1 MEHFYPE
8 LMENVSTC
16 KSPQQ
21 MFGALA
27 KTYYAAKIGVDP
39 KDVVVVSIMPCTAKK
54 FECQRDEMCASG
66 YQDVDFS
73 LTTREAAR
81 MLKEKGIRLEEM
93 PEEEF
98 DDPLGISTG
107 AAAVFGVT
115 GGVMEAA
122 LRSVYEILTGK
133 TLEKLDFYQVRG
145 IEGVKEASLEVNGME
160 VNVAVAHG
168 LGNARRLLDQV
179 KAGNSKY
186 HFIEI
191 MACPGGCIGGGGQ
204 PIPTNLEIRMKRIEA
219 IYNVDRN
226 LPLRKS
232 HENPAIKK
240 LYEEFLGEP
249 NGEKAH
255 HLLHT
260 HYVARERM

>member
-1 MEHFYPE
+1 
-8 LMENVSTC
+8 
-16 KSPQQ
+16 
-21 MFGALA
+21 
-27 KTYYAAKIGVDP
+27 
-39 KDVVVVSIMPCTAKK
+39 
-54 FECQRDEMCASG
+54 
-66 YQDVDFS
+66 
-73 LTTREAAR
+73 
-81 MLKEKGIRLEEM
+81 LEEM
-93 PEEEF
+93 PEEAF

-107 AAAVFGVT
+107 AAAVFGAT

-133 TLEKLDFYQVRG
+133 TLDKLDFYQVRG
-145 IEGVKEASLEVNGME
+145 LEGVKEASLEVNGME

-168 LGNARRLLDQV
+168 LGNARQLLEQI
-179 KAGNSKY
+179 KMGNNKY

-219 IYNVDRN
+219 IYNVDKN
-226 LPLRKS
+226 LPIRKS
-232 HENPAIKK
+232 HENPAIKR

-260 HYVARERM
+260 HYVSRERM